1 MTAPRTTA
9 VAVSLTCILALALA
23 PGASAGRAQPI
34 STISSTKGSGANG
47 CVAAS
52 KSIRFTSTPD
62 YVVQETR
69 RMVVRLDGR
78 VVATGDFT
86 GPGVKSMLRT
96 IGLRGHSAGSHLIQL
111 SSYYFYNISVRQ
123 RTDARPAGV
132 LLDVV
137 NVYARITHCAAARP
151 KPHYTG

>member
-23 PGASAGRAQPI
+23 SGAIAGESWPA

-47 CVAAS
+47 CVGAS
-52 KSIRFTSTPD
+52 KTLRFTSTPT
-62 YVVQETR
+62 VFMQEIR
-69 RMVVRLDGR
+69 SMRVWLAGK

-86 GPGVKSMLRT
+86 GMGVKSMVRT
-96 IGLRGHSAGSHLIQL
+96 ISLRGLSAGSHLIQL
-111 SSYYFYNISVRQ
+111 SVYWDYVPPR
-123 RTDARPAGV
+123 RGRDARPAGV
-132 LLDVV
+132 PLPFH
-137 NVYARITHCAAARP
+137 NEYARIRHCAAARP